1 MCVELGDAALG
12 NSTSTRLYAGRETI
26 VFDQTIRQLL
36 SLFPRGA
43 TDDQLIWRLSVSGIR
58 LNASELLAGLGALA
72 ARGEVIRDP
81 SGRWQV
87 ARLQTSR
94 KVATP
99 SGRDKSSDPG
109 GASANS
115 LTAVDATWYPLRRSG
130 DDLVSSKSENN
141 GSLPD
146 WRSLL
151 GYYAATQR
159 KDPRGRVE
167 AFEDRHG
174 SLWQFLRLVGT
185 WWIDATIRISTE
197 RLPEPFVEALSK
209 RNLSSPAIGWP
220 VSVFPS
226 SQGQLFIPALILPVE
241 FRLEG
246 KDVVLDIEDPQ
257 PALNPAWVHEVCRH
271 TPWKPG
277 EIPEQLFAE
286 GEDNTIGG
294 ISDRLRHSFATI
306 GGMNLKPGELASE
319 ISTLGKGLRNAAA
332 LFLPEE
338 GSFTKAVAED
348 LEQIRDWPE
357 ERLANTALSTLLAA
371 SSPPSGADDGINVLP
386 VGEQKALTDHQHDAA
401 EAALE
406 HGLTVIQGPPG
417 SGKSELIF
425 TLLVSAVMAGKTVL
439 FSARNHQA
447 VDEVERRLKAVVPD
461 HPLLTRAR
469 DAEGERD
476 ISFLDALNALAHE
489 DTISASQHDELD
501 ASGGT
506 LQIRA
511 AELHD
516 KRRKRRDE
524 IALHLALSELVERHE
539 LLSKPK
545 TSTIQVKKPPN
556 LLTRLFL
563 ALRRLRRR
571 QPPLLTP
578 LPESASLRQIN
589 NRIADLRDRLDAL
602 AKASDSSEPID
613 TDHIEL
619 AKDVRSF
626 LPKLAGGLTKPT
638 DEERS
643 QIAARTKELV
653 FTNVKSAKRLIHD
666 DVQTVL
672 RRRPIWAVSTLSV
685 PSRVPLVPG
694 LFDYVIFDETSQ
706 SDIASAL
713 PLLAR
718 AKKAVVV
725 GDPMQLN
732 FVRPL
737 GTGAE
742 HALMDA
748 AGLPKGGRSRYAQ
761 SINSLFDFC
770 STRPAA
776 RRFLLADQFRSAPAI
791 VDYLNADFY
800 SDQLVGRRWDE
811 QFHPPK
817 DYRAGLA
824 WEDVTGS
831 ETRQDG
837 GPVNKAEAE
846 QIVRLLKKFAG
857 ETGFHGSVGVITP
870 FNAQVAEIQ
879 KSVQSH
885 LTDPER
891 DRLSLRI
898 STVDKFQGGEADVI
912 LLSLVMA
919 ANSQQSTRAFLR
931 KERRRLNVAVSRA
944 RALCIVAGDLAHAKK
959 CGIRH
964 IEFLADRA
972 CRPWSPPKPKQFD
985 SSWERRLY
993 TAMKSRGLDPHP
1005 QHPLGTRFLDFA
1017 LYKGDTKLDIE
1028 VDGVRWHT
1036 DVSGNRKT
1044 ADRLR
1049 DREVMARGWKVLR
1062 FWVHQLADDME
1073 GCLDHIERE
1082 LGR

>member
-1 MCVELGDAALG
+1 M
-12 NSTSTRLYAGRETI
+12 
-26 VFDQTIRQLL
+26 FDQTIRQLL

-43 TDDQLIWRLSVSGIR
+43 TDDQLIWRLSASGIR
-58 LNASELLAGLGALA
+58 LSASELMAGLGALA
-72 ARGEVIRDP
+72 QRGEVIRNP
-81 SGRWQV
+81 AGRWQV
-87 ARLQTSR
+87 ARLQTNR
-94 KVATP
+94 KDGPP
-99 SGRDKSSDPG
+99 SAEGKAAPPG
-109 GASANS
+109 AAPANS
-115 LTAVDATWYPLRRSG
+115 LTAVDATWYPLRPSEDIASDR
-130 DDLVSSKSENN
+130 SENE

-159 KDPRGRVE
+159 KDPRGKIE
-167 AFEDRHG
+167 AFADRHG
-174 SLWQFLRLVGT
+174 SLWQLLRLSGT
-185 WWIDATIRISTE
+185 WWAYASIRISTE
-197 RLPEPFVEALSK
+197 RLPEALVEALSK
-209 RNLSSPAIGWP
+209 QNLSSPAIGWP

-226 SQGQLFIPALILPVE
+226 PQGPLFVPALILPVD
-241 FRLEG
+241 FRIEG
-246 KDVVLDIEDPQ
+246 KDVVLNIEDPQ
-257 PALNPAWVHEVCRH
+257 PTLNPAWVHEVCRH
-271 TPWKPG
+271 TPRKPS

-294 ISDRLRHSFATI
+294 ISDRLRRSFATI
-306 GGMNLKPGELASE
+306 GGMNLRPGELAPE

-338 GSFTKAVAED
+338 GNFTKAAAED
-348 LEQIRDWPE
+348 LEQIRGWPE
-357 ERLANTALSTLLAA
+357 EKLANTALSTLLAA
-371 SSPPSGADDGINVLP
+371 SLPPPRSLDGINVLP
-386 VGEQKALTDHQHDAA
+386 VGEQKALTDHQLSAA

-425 TLLVSAVMAGKTVL
+425 TLLISAVMAGKTVL

-461 HPLLTRAR
+461 HPLMTRAR

-476 ISFLDALNALAHE
+476 ISFLDALNALSHE

-501 ASGGT
+501 AATGI
-506 LQIRA
+506 LQTRA
-511 AELHD
+511 AEWHD
-516 KRRKRRDE
+516 RRRKRRDE
-524 IALHLALSELVERHE
+524 SALHLALSALVERRE
-539 LLSKPK
+539 LLGKAKP
-545 TSTIQVKKPPN
+545 STIQAKKLPS
-556 LLTRLFL
+556 LLTRLLL
-563 ALRRLRRR
+563 ALRRLRRHR
-571 QPPLLTP
+571 VPLLNP
-578 LPESASLRQIN
+578 LPENASLRQIN
-589 NRIADLRDRLDAL
+589 SRVADVRAAL
-602 AKASDSSEPID
+602 VKARASDSLEPSDID
-613 TDHIEL
+613 HVEL
-619 AKDVRSF
+619 ANDIRSF
-626 LPKLAGGLTKPT
+626 LPKLADGVTKPT
-638 DEERS
+638 EEERS
-643 QIAARTKELV
+643 QIAARTKELA
-653 FTNVKSAKRLIHD
+653 FTNVRSAKQLIHED
-666 DVQTVL
+666 AQTVL

-685 PSRVPLVPG
+685 PSRVPLAPG

-732 FVRPL
+732 FIRPL

-748 AGLPKGGRSRYAQ
+748 AGLPKHGRSRYAQ

-776 RRFLLADQFRSAPAI
+776 KRFLLADQFRSAPAI

-800 SDQLVGRRWDE
+800 SDQLIGRRWDE

-817 DYRAGLA
+817 DYRPGLA

-831 ETRQDG
+831 ETRQNG
-837 GPVNKAEAE
+837 GPINKAEAE
-846 QIVRLLKKFAG
+846 QIARLLKKFAG
-857 ETGFHGSVGVITP
+857 ETSFHGSVGVIAP

-879 KSVQSH
+879 KIVQSH

-891 DRLSLRI
+891 ERLSLRI
-898 STVDKFQGGEADVI
+898 STVDKFQGGEADII

-944 RALCIVAGDLAHAKK
+944 RALCITVGDLAHAKK

-972 CRPWSPPKPKQFD
+972 SRPWSPPKPTQFD

-993 TAMKSRGLDPHP
+993 TAMKLRGLDPHP
-1005 QHPLGTRFLDFA
+1005 QYPLGTRFLDFA
-1017 LYKGDTKLDIE
+1017 LCKGGTKLDIE

-1036 DVSGNRKT
+1036 DVAGNRKT
-1044 ADRLR
+1044 SDRLR
-1049 DREVMARGWKVLR
+1049 DNEVTARGFTVLR

-1073 GCLDHIERE
+1073 GCLDRIERE
-1082 LGR
+1082 FN

>member
-1 MCVELGDAALG
+1 M
-12 NSTSTRLYAGRETI
+12 
-26 VFDQTIRQLL
+26 FDQTIRQLL

-43 TDDQLIWRLSVSGIR
+43 TDDQLIWRLSASGIR
-58 LNASELLAGLGALA
+58 LSASELMAGLGALA
-72 ARGEVIRDP
+72 QRGEVIRNP
-81 SGRWQV
+81 AGRWQV
-87 ARLQTSR
+87 ARPQTNR
-94 KVATP
+94 KDAPP
-99 SGRDKSSDPG
+99 SGRVKAAALD
-109 GASANS
+109 AATANS
-115 LTAVDATWYPLRRSG
+115 LTAVDATWYPVRPSEDDIASDRSE
-130 DDLVSSKSENN
+130 SA

-159 KDPRGRVE
+159 KDPRGKIE
-167 AFEDRHG
+167 AFADRHG
-174 SLWQFLRLVGT
+174 SLWQLLRLSGT
-185 WWIDATIRISTE
+185 WWAYASIRISTE
-197 RLPEPFVEALSK
+197 RLPEALVEALSK
-209 RNLSSPAIGWP
+209 QNLSSPAIGWP

-226 SQGQLFIPALILPVE
+226 PQGPLFIPALILPVD
-241 FRLEG
+241 FRIEG
-246 KDVVLDIEDPQ
+246 KDLVLDIEDPQ

-271 TPWKPG
+271 TPWKPS

-294 ISDRLRHSFATI
+294 ISDRLRRSFATI
-306 GGMNLKPGELASE
+306 GGMNLRPGELASE
-319 ISTLGKGLRNAAA
+319 ISTLGKGLRNGAA
-332 LFLPEE
+332 LFLPED
-338 GSFTKAVAED
+338 GNFTKAVAED
-348 LEQIRDWPE
+348 LEKIGGWSE

-371 SSPPSGADDGINVLP
+371 SSPASREVDGINVLP
-386 VGEQKALTDHQHDAA
+386 VGEQKALTDHQIDAA

-425 TLLVSAVMAGKTVL
+425 TLLISAVMAGKTVL

-447 VDEVERRLKAVVPD
+447 VDEVERRLKAVVTD

-489 DTISASQHDELD
+489 DTISASQRDNLD
-501 ASGGT
+501 AVTTT
-506 LQIRA
+506 LQTRA

-516 KRRKRRDE
+516 KRRKRQDE
-524 IALHLALSELVERHE
+524 VALHLALSTLVERRE
-539 LLSKPK
+539 LLSKPN
-545 TSTIQVKKPPN
+545 TSTIQAKKPLS
-556 LLTRLFL
+556 LLTRLFR
-563 ALRRLRRR
+563 ALTRLRRHR
-571 QPPLLTP
+571 VPLLNP
-578 LPESASLRQIN
+578 LPENASLRQIN
-589 NRIADLRDRLDAL
+589 SRVADLRDQLDAFV
-602 AKASDSSEPID
+602 KASGSSEPSDIE
-613 TDHIEL
+613 HVEL
-619 AKDVRSF
+619 AKDIRSF
-626 LPKLAGGLTKPT
+626 LPKLADGVTKPT
-638 DEERS
+638 EEERS
-643 QIAARTKELV
+643 QIAAKTKELA
-653 FTNVKSAKRLIHD
+653 FTNVRSAKQLIHED
-666 DVQTVL
+666 AQTVL

-685 PSRVPLVPG
+685 PSRVPLAPG

-732 FVRPL
+732 FIRPL

-748 AGLPKGGRSRYAQ
+748 AGLPKHGRSRYAQ

-776 RRFLLADQFRSAPAI
+776 KRFLLADQFRSAPAI

-800 SDQLVGRRWDE
+800 SDQLIGRRWDE

-817 DYRAGLA
+817 DYRPGLA

-837 GPVNKAEAE
+837 GPINKAEAE
-846 QIVRLLKKFAG
+846 QIARLLKKFAG
-857 ETGFHGSVGVITP
+857 ETSFHGEVGVIAP
-870 FNAQVAEIQ
+870 FNAQVGEIQ
-879 KSVQSH
+879 KIVQSH

-891 DRLSLRI
+891 ERLSLRI
-898 STVDKFQGGEADVI
+898 STVDKFQGGEADII

-944 RALCIVAGDLAHAKK
+944 RALCIVVGDLAHAKK

-972 CRPWSPPKPKQFD
+972 SRPWSPPKPKQFD

-993 TAMKSRGLDPHP
+993 TAMKLRGLDPHP
-1005 QHPLGTRFLDFA
+1005 QYPLGTRFLDFA
-1017 LYKGDTKLDIE
+1017 LCKGGTKLDIE

-1044 ADRLR
+1044 SDRLR
-1049 DREVMARGWKVLR
+1049 DNEVAARGFTVLR

-1073 GCLDHIERE
+1073 GCLDRIERE
-1082 LGR
+1082 LN

>member
-1 MCVELGDAALG
+1 
-12 NSTSTRLYAGRETI
+12 

-43 TDDQLIWRLSVSGIR
+43 TDDQLIWRLSASGVR

-72 ARGEVIRDP
+72 ERGEIIRDI

-87 ARLQTSR
+87 SRKNPVPSDRGKPPARL
-94 KVATP
+94 
-99 SGRDKSSDPG
+99 
-109 GASANS
+109 GASTSS
-115 LTAVDATWYPLRRSG
+115 LTAVDAVWHPLRKLG
-130 DDLVSSKSENN
+130 DDFVSAESESTV
-141 GSLPD
+141 SLPD

-174 SLWQFLRLVGT
+174 SVWQLLRLVGT
-185 WWIDATIRISTE
+185 WWIDASIRISTE

-220 VSVFPS
+220 ISVFPS
-226 SQGQLFIPALILPVE
+226 SQGQLFIPTLILPVD
-241 FRLEG
+241 FRFEG
-246 KDVVLDIEDPQ
+246 RDIVLNIEDPQ
-257 PALNPAWVHEVCRH
+257 PALNPAWVHEVRRH
-271 TPWKPG
+271 TPWKPN
-277 EIPEQLFAE
+277 EIAEQLFAE
-286 GEDNTIGG
+286 GEDNTLGG
-294 ISDRLRHSFATI
+294 ISDRLRRSFASI
-306 GGMNLKPGELASE
+306 GGMSLRPGELASE

-338 GSFTKAVAED
+338 GNFTKAVAED
-348 LEQIRDWPE
+348 LEKIRDWSDE
-357 ERLANTALSTLLAA
+357 SLTNSALSTLFAA
-371 SSPPSGADDGINVLP
+371 SSITSRIEGKINILP
-386 VGEQKALTDHQHDAA
+386 LGEQKALTDHQLDAA
-401 EAALE
+401 ESALE
-406 HGLTVIQGPPG
+406 RDLTVIQGPPG

-447 VDEVERRLKAVVPD
+447 VDEIERRLKAVVPD

-501 ASGGT
+501 ATKST
-506 LQIRA
+506 LQARA

-524 IALHLALSELVERHE
+524 VGVHLALSELIERQE
-539 LLSKPK
+539 LFSKET
-545 TSTIQVKKPPN
+545 TSTPQGKKQPS
-556 LLTRLFL
+556 LLTRLLL

-571 QPPLLTP
+571 QAPLLTP
-578 LPESASLRQIN
+578 LPENASLRQIN
-589 NRIADLRDRLDAL
+589 SRIADLRNQLEGL
-602 AKASDSSEPID
+602 VNASDPSEPSD
-613 TDHIEL
+613 TDHAGL
-619 AKDVRSF
+619 AKDIRSF
-626 LPKLAGGLTKPT
+626 LPKLANGLTKPT
-638 DEERS
+638 NEERS
-643 QIAARTKELV
+643 QIASRTKELV

-666 DVQTVL
+666 DAQTVL

-732 FVRPL
+732 FVPPL

-748 AGLPKGGRSRYAQ
+748 AGLPKEGRSRYAQ

-776 RRFLLADQFRSAPAI
+776 NRFLLADQFRSAPAI

-800 SDQLVGRRWDE
+800 SDQLIGRRWDE

-817 DYRAGLA
+817 DYRPGLA

-831 ETRQDG
+831 EARQDG
-837 GPVNKAEAE
+837 GPVNKAEAV
-846 QIVRLLKKFAG
+846 QIARLLRKFAD
-857 ETGFHGSVGVITP
+857 ETGFEGSVGVIAP

-885 LTDPER
+885 LSDFER

-944 RALCIVAGDLAHAKK
+944 RALCIVVGDLDHAKK

-964 IEFLADRA
+964 IEFLAERA
-972 CRPWSPPKPKQFD
+972 SRPWSAPKPKQFD

-993 TAMKSRGLDPHP
+993 TALKSRGLDPHP
-1005 QHPLGTRFLDFA
+1005 QYPLGSRFLDFA
-1017 LYKGDTKLDIE
+1017 LYKGNTKLDIE

-1036 DVSGNRKT
+1036 DVTGNRKT

-1049 DREVMARGWKVLR
+1049 DQEISARGFKVLR

-1082 LGR
+1082 LDR